1 MTIHSSILAWRIPW
15 KGAWWTTV
23 HGVTVGHDR
32 ATEDVSPT
40 QASPDHQVW
49 PSTQSIVLPP
59 PSLSFHCNL
68 QLHIYLDVYDFKHK
82 NLSHSLDYNL

>member
-1 MTIHSSILAWRIPW
+1 MGSQR
-15 KGAWWTTV
+15 
-23 HGVTVGHDR
+23 VGHER

-40 QASPDHQVW
+40 QASPDYQVW

-59 PSLSFHCNL
+59 MSFSFHCNL